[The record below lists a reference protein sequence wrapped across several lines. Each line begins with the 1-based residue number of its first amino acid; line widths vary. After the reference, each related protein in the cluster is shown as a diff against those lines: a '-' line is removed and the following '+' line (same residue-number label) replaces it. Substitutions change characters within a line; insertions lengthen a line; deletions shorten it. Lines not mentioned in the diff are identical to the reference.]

1 MLNIQN
7 PMHPGEFIRKAYL
20 DQMDIQITTF
30 AEKLGVDNS
39 TASRLVNKKAD
50 VSYEMAIRLSKVLGR
65 SPESWMT
72 MQMAYSLPIAAE
84 RVDVE
89 KLGIIYEPKILN
101 QLQATEDG
109 DDEDEDDTYVRV
121 DASVFHKL

>member
-20 DQMDIQITTF
+20 DQLDIQITTF

-65 SPESWMT
+65 SPESWIT

-84 RVDVE
+84 RVDME
-89 KLGIIYEPKILN
+89 KLGTIYEPKFPIPP
-101 QLQATEDG
+101 QETED
-109 DDEDEDDTYVRV
+109 V
-121 DASVFHKL
+121 DNETCVSVNASV

>member
-20 DQMDIQITTF
+20 DQLDIQITTF
-30 AEKLGVDNS
+30 AEKLGVDTS

-65 SPESWMT
+65 SPESWMM
-72 MQMAYSLPIAAE
+72 MQMAYSLPIAAD

-89 KLGIIYEPKILN
+89 KLGVIYQPKCPN
-101 QLQATEDG
+101 VAQATDTNDD
-109 DDEDEDDTYVRV
+109 DDEYVSL
-121 DASVFHKL
+121 DASIYHKL

>member
-20 DQMDIQITTF
+20 DQLDIQITTF

-50 VSYEMAIRLSKVLGR
+50 ISYEMAIRLSKVLGR
-65 SPESWMT
+65 SPEAWMT

-89 KLGIIYEPKILN
+89 KLGVIYEPKLSN
-101 QLQATEDG
+101 QVQVTN
-109 DDEDEDDTYVRV
+109 DDDDDDTYVSV
-121 DASVFHKL
+121 DASVYQTL